1 MVGHGTIS
9 EYLLTKKTAEEYRSR
24 GYEVLAEASLDFLPG
39 FTADLLVRKG
49 DEVKVIEVKSRPSL
63 AADPKVSELARII
76 ESKPGWTFEL
86 LLVGEPEKLD
96 SPEGARSFEGESIGH
111 RLEEAEKALQAGF
124 PEAAF
129 LLAWS
134 AHEAAIREMIAE
146 QGVAESTITGPGY
159 VLDQAVFN
167 GVISR
172 EDYRTLKEMLKYR
185 NAIVHGFSLS
195 DFRVEMVVGLLNT
208 GRRII
213 TPTLETKDD
222 DRQTSSSVE

>member
-1 MVGHGTIS
+1 MVRQGTTS
-9 EYLLTKKTAEEYRSR
+9 EYLLTQKTAEEYRGR
-24 GYEVLAEASLDFLPG
+24 GYEVLLQAPLDFMPG

-63 AADPKVSELARII
+63 AADPKISELARSI

-86 LLVGEPEKLD
+86 LLVSEPEKLD
-96 SPEGARSFEGESIGH
+96 SPEGACSFASENIVQ
-111 RLEEAEKALQAGF
+111 RFEEAEKALQAGL

-134 AHEAAIREMIAE
+134 AHEAAIREVIAE
-146 QGVAESTITGPGY
+146 QGVADSRITGPGY
-159 VLDQAVFN
+159 VLDQAVFH

-172 EDYRTLKEMLKYR
+172 DEYKTLKEMLKYR

-195 DFRVEMVVGLLNT
+195 DFRAELVVELIRT
-208 GRRII
+208 ARRII
-213 TPTLETKDD
+213 AGASETKDD
-222 DRQTSSSVE
+222 GRISSPC

>member
-1 MVGHGTIS
+1 MIRHGTTA
-9 EYLLTKKTAEEYRSR
+9 EYLLTQKTAEEYRSR
-24 GYEVLAEASLDFLPG
+24 GYEVRVEASLGFLPG

-63 AADPKVSELARII
+63 AADPKISELARII

-86 LLVGEPEKLD
+86 LLVSEPEKLD
-96 SPEGARSFEGESIGH
+96 SPEGARSFASESIVQ
-111 RLEEAEKALQAGF
+111 RFEEAEKALQADL

-134 AHEAAIREMIAE
+134 AHEAAIREVIAE
-146 QGVAESTITGPGY
+146 QGVADSTITGPGY
-159 VLDQAVFN
+159 VLDQAVFQ

-172 EDYRTLKEMLKYR
+172 DDYKTLREMLKYR

-195 DFRVEMVVGLLNT
+195 GFRAEFVVELIEA

-213 TPTLETKDD
+213 NAASESMGDG
-222 DRQTSSSVE
+222 RTSSLC

>member
-1 MVGHGTIS
+1 MVRHGTIS
-9 EYLLTKKTAEEYRSR
+9 EYLLTQKTAEEYRSR
-24 GYEVLAEASLDFLPG
+24 GYEVIAGAALDFLPG

-63 AADPKVSELARII
+63 AADPKIGELARII

-86 LLVGEPEKLD
+86 LLVSEPEKLD
-96 SPEGARSFEGESIGH
+96 SPEGARSFESESIVQ
-111 RLEEAEKALQAGF
+111 RFEEAEKALQAGL

-134 AHEAAIREMIAE
+134 AHEAAIREVIAE
-146 QGVAESTITGPGY
+146 QGVADSTITGPGY
-159 VLDQAVFN
+159 VLDQAVFR

-172 EDYRTLKEMLKYR
+172 DEYKTLREMLKYR

-195 DFRVEMVVGLLNT
+195 DFRAELVVELIEG

-213 TPTLETKDD
+213 AAASETED
-222 DRQTSSSVE
+222 DRRTSSPS